1 MQNANPL
8 STPIRALAAL
18 LHLGA
23 AGCGDRKP
31 SAPAAD
37 ALAPAPVY
45 TYEVLQA
52 WPHDR
57 SAFTEGLTW
66 VDHQLLESTGLNGE
80 STLRKVD
87 LATGQVTQRVRLPSE
102 YFGEGSTVI
111 GPRVF
116 QLTWKN
122 QKGFIYGWPGLEPAG
137 AFAYAGE
144 GWGLTTDGHSLIMS
158 NGSNQIRFLDPATF
172 QVIRSIDVFTQGRPL
187 TQLNE
192 LEYVKG
198 EILANIWQTAYVA
211 RIDPADGRLLGLI
224 DFTGLLPAADRDGH
238 EDVLNGIAYDAAG
251 DRLFVTGKDWP
262 KIFSVRL
269 KRK

>member
-18 LHLGA
+18 LLLGA

-45 TYEVLQA
+45 TSEVLQA